1 MKAELALAFS
11 AGAFTF
17 LSPCAFLVPAYLSY
31 YVQRESSE
39 KFSVPR
45 GLAAG
50 AVISIAVLLAF
61 TAFGMLT
68 GFAGSFFKSRIVKL
82 QPLIG
87 AFFVAMGVAMF
98 FNFRLRLLRFEDVKE
113 RRGLF
118 AFGLLYAL
126 AIIGCSAPIFLSIA
140 AYAFGSGSALTG
152 AKIFSAYSLGVALPF
167 MGISLAGEGARK
179 LALDYFAERGML
191 IRKIAGVS
199 MAAVGAYMIYGYA
212 MLYFMERGVGE

>member
-61 TAFGMLT
+61 AAFGMLA

-87 AFFVAMGVAMF
+87 AFFVAMGAAMF
-98 FNFRLRLLRFEDVKE
+98 FNFKLQLLRFENAKE
-113 RRGLF
+113 RHGFF

-140 AYAFGSGSALTG
+140 AYAFGSGSALNGT
-152 AKIFSAYSLGVALPF
+152 KIFSAYSLGVALPF
-167 MGISLAGEGARK
+167 VGISLAGEGARK
-179 LALDYFAERGML
+179 LALEYFAERGML
-191 IRKIAGVS
+191 IRKIAGIS
-199 MAAVGAYMIYGYA
+199 MAAVGAYMIYNYA
-212 MLYFMERGVGE
+212 LLYLAERAIAG